1 MQKDE
6 EFNIVSQSTD
16 EAVGSPLLSGG
27 VSRAYKRRILV
38 MGFSIL
44 VLSFL
49 AGILLS
55 FYEWDRGSPF
65 DHLSNWRSFNPVG
78 RATYGPLGF
87 ALFLFPITIPVLLV
101 LSVPIYAGMRRKRL
115 WPLSL
120 LGFLSMGLL
129 WLWFI
134 TGLWEMD

>member
-1 MQKDE
+1 MQKVKDNLE
-6 EFNIVSQSTD
+6 SESTV
-16 EAVGSPLLSGG
+16 EAVEMPPFSQA
-27 VSRAYKRRILV
+27 VSRADKRRILV

-44 VLSFL
+44 ALSFL

-55 FYEWDRGSPF
+55 FYQWDRGSAF
-65 DHLSNWRSFNPVG
+65 DLSNWRSFNPVG

-87 ALFLFPITIPVLLV
+87 ALVLFPITIPVLLV
-101 LSVPIYAGMRRKRL
+101 LSVPIYIGIRKEKL
-115 WPLSL
+115 WPLPL

-134 TGLWEMD
+134 TSLWEMD